1 MPKQFPL
8 ARILLWIPQ
17 MHWYRIIW
25 GFSAQTA
32 SASGKVSD
40 GLLHC
45 ILIVLAPAY
54 ARSEADIQ
62 GAAVEV
68 LSFFERKAAHMF
80 LYFLLVI
87 LLLAALAPFVRNI
100 LRRSAAAGVFCAVLA
115 ALDEIHQTYVPGR
128 SRVWYLVPT
137 AMGWSRAKRPAPAVC
152 NPNMDARRDWPSQCL
167 YSAAPYTIRLQ
178 PSGFCAPLSAGPGK
192 LGTA

>member
-1 MPKQFPL
+1 MTNHFSL
-8 ARILLWIPQ
+8 ARFLLWIPPLL
-17 MHWYRIIW
+17 WYRIIW

-40 GLLHC
+40 GLLHR
-45 ILIVLAPAY
+45 ILIVLSPAY

-115 ALDEIHQTYVPGR
+115 ALDEIHQTFVPGR
-128 SRVWYLVPT
+128 SGAARDVAVDLTGAAIAY
-137 AMGWSRAKRPAPAVC
+137 GIWSRAKRPAPAVC

-178 PSGFCAPLSAGPGK
+178 PSGF
-192 LGTA
+192 

>member
-1 MPKQFPL
+1 MTNHFSL
-8 ARILLWIPQ
+8 ARFLLWIPPLL
-17 MHWYRIIW
+17 WYRIIW

-40 GLLHC
+40 GLLHR
-45 ILIVLAPAY
+45 ILIVLSPAY

-115 ALDEIHQTYVPGR
+115 ALDEIHQTFVPGR
-128 SRVWYLVPT
+128 SGAARDVAVDLEPQ
-137 AMGWSRAKRPAPAVC
+137 SRMVFGSYC
-152 NPNMDARRDWPSQCL
+152 D
-167 YSAAPYTIRLQ
+167 
-178 PSGFCAPLSAGPGK
+178 G
-192 LGTA
+192 